1 MKERK
6 KERMGELQDEAKA
19 TATVAKVRILVH
31 PSEEP
36 FMFLLFLVSHSG
48 SLHKIV

>member
-1 MKERK
+1 MSERK
-6 KERMGELQDEAKA
+6 KERMGELQNEAKA
-19 TATVAKVRILVH
+19 TATVAKIWILVH

-36 FMFLLFLVSHSG
+36 FMFPLFLVSHGG